1 MLRGIILCI
10 FFWPLLTNKSFAQMY
25 ITIVDCS
32 CNGKTDFHGKL
43 FLSFQIACSQEPQVI
58 PTHLCPGLQ
67 DLTARCLQL
76 IPDSRPQA
84 KELVHHPVF
93 AELFHWWSHTVLFY
107 TTTYLLTYLFMV
119 THVQNV
125 LLIHYCINYL
135 CIYYLLVKTD
145 QAMGHSLFLKHVWLS
160 AFSMERIS
168 VIYFLRRNNE
178 FIFIK

>member
-1 MLRGIILCI
+1 MH

-43 FLSFQIACSQEPQVI
+43 FLSFQIACSQEPPVI

-84 KELVHHPVF
+84 RELVHHPVF

-160 AFSMERIS
+160 AFSTERIS

>member
-1 MLRGIILCI
+1 MWHNSYFCD
-10 FFWPLLTNKSFAQMY
+10 LLEENLLSLNNQLL
-25 ITIVDCS
+25 I
-32 CNGKTDFHGKL
+32 
-43 FLSFQIACSQEPQVI
+43 SFQIACSQEPPVI

-84 KELVHHPVF
+84 RELVHHPVF

-135 CIYYLLVKTD
+135 CTGYSFWDRLRNFFITNLDELFCQFISWTNWVNSGKFMDNCWISSYGWYEK
-145 QAMGHSLFLKHVWLS
+145 SLWRSHN
-160 AFSMERIS
+160 
-168 VIYFLRRNNE
+168 Y
-178 FIFIK
+178 